1 MRRLAALLP
10 LLATWLPGCREEG
23 PSTPGA
29 DAPPHD
35 GAARPT
41 ASVLDEAPPRPA
53 IEWAPRAYDARPASG
68 SIRVDGLLDEEAW
81 ELAPWTERFVDIEG
95 GTRPA
100 PGLATRAK
108 ILWDDEAL
116 WIGAEI
122 EEPHVWGTL
131 RQRDAVIYM
140 DDDFEVFLDPDGD
153 THQYYELEINA
164 LGTVWDLFLVRPY
177 RDGGPAIH
185 AWDIPGL
192 RTAVR
197 VAGTINDPSDEDRGW
212 SVEIGIPWGPL
223 AEATDVP
230 VPPRPGDR
238 WRVNFSRVDWPV
250 EVVDGAYR
258 KRRDPASGE
267 ELEEANWVWSPQGLV
282 AMHYP
287 EMWGFVRFVG
297 GGPEAGPGDGSSPE
311 SGGGLAPASAER
323 AAWELRRVYYAE
335 REWRARTGR
344 FTDDAAALGLT
355 PPADPALPWPPRI
368 SASEDQFDARL
379 VREDGTLVARIDHEG
394 RVRTGP

>member
-1 MRRLAALLP
+1 VRRLAALLP
-10 LLATWLPGCREEG
+10 LLAIWLLPGCRDG
-23 PSTPGA
+23 GSHDRGA
-29 DAPPHD
+29 DEALPDDRARRP
-35 GAARPT
+35 AA
-41 ASVLDEAPPRPA
+41 SYLDEAPPLPA
-53 IEWAPRAYDARPASG
+53 IDWRPRAYDARAAPG
-68 SIRVDGLLDEEAW
+68 PIRVDGILDEEAW
-81 ELAPWTERFVDIEG
+81 RVAPWTDRFVDIEG
-95 GTRPA
+95 DARPE
-100 PGLATRAK
+100 PRLATRAK
-108 ILWDDEAL
+108 ILWNDEAL

-122 EEPHVWGTL
+122 EEPHVWGSL

-153 THQYYELEINA
+153 THQYYEIEINA
-164 LGTVWDLFLVRPY
+164 LGTVWDLLLVRPY
-177 RDGGPAIH
+177 RDGGPAVH

-192 RTAVR
+192 RTAVH

-238 WRVNFSRVDWPV
+238 WRVNFSRVDWS
-250 EVVDGAYR
+250 VDIFEGEYR
-258 KRRDPASGE
+258 KRRDPASGD

-297 GGPEAGPGDGSSPE
+297 GGTESP
-311 SGGGLAPASAER
+311 PASAAAPTAAER
-323 AAWELRRVYYAE
+323 AAWELRLVYYAE
-335 REWRARTGR
+335 REHRARTGR
-344 FTDDAAALGLT
+344 FTDDAGALGLA
-355 PPADPALPWPPRI
+355 PPLDASLPWPPRI
-368 SASEDQFDARL
+368 SASADQFEARL
-379 VREDGTLVARIDHEG
+379 VREDGTLLARIDHEG

>member
-1 MRRLAALLP
+1 
-10 LLATWLPGCREEG
+10 
-23 PSTPGA
+23 
-29 DAPPHD
+29 
-35 GAARPT
+35 
-41 ASVLDEAPPRPA
+41 
-53 IEWAPRAYDARPASG
+53 
-68 SIRVDGLLDEEAW
+68 VDGILDEEAW
-81 ELAPWTERFVDIEG
+81 RLAPWTDRFVDIEG
-95 GTRPA
+95 EARPL

-108 ILWDDEAL
+108 ILWSDEAL

-122 EEPHVWGTL
+122 EEPHVWASL

-164 LGTVWDLFLVRPY
+164 LGTVWDLLLVRPY
-177 RDGGPAIH
+177 RDGGPAVH

-192 RTAVR
+192 RTAVY
-197 VAGTINDPSDEDRGW
+197 VDGTLNDPSDEDRGW

-250 EVVDGAYR
+250 EIVAGEYR
-258 KRRDPASGE
+258 KRRDPASGD
-267 ELEEANWVWSPQGLV
+267 ELAEANWVWSPQGLV

-287 EMWGFVRFVG
+287 EMWGFVRFLGAATESV
-297 GGPEAGPGDGSSPE
+297 PGADS
-311 SGGGLAPASAER
+311 ATTTAER

-335 REWRARTGR
+335 REHRARTGR
-344 FTDDAAALGLT
+344 FTDDTGALGLA
-355 PPADPALPWPPRI
+355 PPTDPALPWPPRI
-368 SASEDQFDARL
+368 AASADQFDARL